1 MPKKVAQSEEVTPQ
15 EEYSK
20 TPTTFF
26 DYLRFG
32 ESYTSLVLGIVVVI
46 ISTALLLSFV
56 HNRNSVP
63 TNPVTQESQSIAQIS
78 QRALQLTVS
87 PQNNQNSE
95 INATVTSAPTPSAKP
110 TVKPTTRPTLPPTAK
125 PTNAPTVTPQVTK
138 EVAKATVAPTKA
150 PQKEETK
157 ITTPTAGEYT
167 VKAGDSL
174 WSIAERQYKSGYNW
188 VDIARANNLSN
199 PGQINV
205 GNKLKLPKLTAKTPT
220 LQEKETKVV
229 QQQGQKNVEWP
240 IGAKITTDS
249 YQVMKGDSLWNIAI
263 RAYGNG
269 YKWVDIARANNLVEP
284 SIIHS
289 GNKLKIPRVK

>member
-1 MPKKVAQSEEVTPQ
+1 MPKKVIQ
-15 EEYSK
+15 EEIPSQEESK
-20 TPTTFF
+20 TPSTFF

-87 PQNNQNSE
+87 PQEKANTE
-95 INATVTSAPTPSAKP
+95 INATVTAAPS
-110 TVKPTTRPTLPPTAK
+110 VKPTARPTLPPTAK
-125 PTNAPTVTPQVTK
+125 PTNAPTVTPNPTK
-138 EVAKATVAPTKA
+138 VVATVTTVPTKA

-157 ITTPTAGEYT
+157 ISAPTAGEYT

-174 WSIAERQYKSGYNW
+174 WTIAERQYKSGYNW

-199 PGQINV
+199 PGQIST
-205 GNKLKLPKLTAKTPT
+205 GSKLKLPKVTAKTPT
-220 LQEKETKVV
+220 IEDTKTDVAQKE
-229 QQQGQKNVEWP
+229 QKNTSSSIV
-240 IGAKITTDS
+240 GSKITTDT
-249 YQVMKGDSLWNIAI
+249 YQVVKGDSLWTISV

-269 YKWVDIARANNLVEP
+269 YKWVDIARANKLVNP
-284 SIIHS
+284 SLIHAD
-289 GNKLKIPRVK
+289 NKLKIPRVK